1 MNAAASYASY
11 ERAGSHDLVG
21 QHAGLVRKIALHLA
35 ARLPDSVELDD
46 LIQSGMIGLL
56 EAAASFDASQG
67 ASFETFAGIRIRG
80 AMIDELRRGDWAPL
94 SVHRKMRDVTRAVQ
108 EIEQTTGREASEQQV
123 ADHLGITLEEYR
135 HITLDASQCQLLSLT
150 PVDSEDDAHMREVAS
165 NEAQPTEVLQQAQ
178 FQRDLADAITKLPE
192 REQLVMSLY
201 YDEAMNL
208 REIGAVLGVSE
219 SRVCQIH
226 GQAMVRLRARLGDW
240 LDRGK

>member
-80 AMIDELRRGDWAPL
+80 TISSPTARSSPL
-94 SVHRKMRDVTRAVQ
+94 SSRTRTILPSAPG
-108 EIEQTTGREASEQQV
+108 ETDLKISHGPNS
-123 ADHLGITLEEYR
+123 Y
-135 HITLDASQCQLLSLT
+135 SL
-150 PVDSEDDAHMREVAS
+150 
-165 NEAQPTEVLQQAQ
+165 Q
-178 FQRDLADAITKLPE
+178 
-192 REQLVMSLY
+192 
-201 YDEAMNL
+201 
-208 REIGAVLGVSE
+208 
-219 SRVCQIH
+219 
-226 GQAMVRLRARLGDW
+226 
-240 LDRGK
+240 